1 MYLYYKFNFMVLIFS
16 QKNQNIKSLNQQ
28 KNQIMINNK
37 PIIHS
42 NQNPNQNRNMVL
54 LKPPTLS
61 TPLSSLE
68 LIRTTTPP
76 YAKHRG
82 SIVLQTFLNF
92 NMYDIMIHN
101 KTNCESCGK

>member
-16 QKNQNIKSLNQQ
+16 QKNQNIKSFNQQ
-28 KNQIMINNK
+28 KNQNMVTNK
-37 PIIHS
+37 PI
-42 NQNPNQNRNMVL
+42 NKPNQNRNVVL
-54 LKPPTLS
+54 LNPKTLS